1 MDILEKIREAGIV
14 GAGGAGF
21 PTNVKLN
28 CKVDYFIVNGLECEP
43 LLQTDK
49 YIMRNFSEEIVYVAE
64 EIGKLV
70 EAKNVYIGLKKE
82 YKKEIDALSKA
93 ISEWNS
99 NVKLKLL
106 DVFYPA
112 GDEQTLVYEVTGKI
126 IPPGGIP
133 LNVGAVVSNVAT
145 LFNIYNAIVND
156 DPVTEKFVTVI
167 GEVNLPSIIKV
178 PIGTSVLECID
189 AAGGAK
195 IKDYGVIMGG
205 PMMGKKL
212 GLDEIK
218 KRYIKKVDGG
228 IIVLPSKHY
237 LFNKENISI
246 EEMKKQARAAC
257 IQCHY
262 CTELCPRHLLGHPI
276 NPHKIMRSVAL
287 GIDNEEVYKESLIC
301 CECGVCEM
309 FACPMM
315 LSPKKMNIYVKG
327 LMREKGVRWEN
338 KSKNFV
344 PSPMK
349 EYRKIPTDRL
359 IVRLDLNRY
368 KNQNIIEDK
377 CYEPKRVEIDM
388 LQHIGAPAKP
398 CVSLYDEVHKNQKIG
413 EIQEGKLGANIH
425 ASIDGTVT
433 FVDNTKIV
441 INVKEGGL

>member
-49 YIMRNFSEEIVYVAE
+49 YIMRNFSEEIVYIAE

-156 DPVTEKFVTVI
+156 DPVTE
-167 GEVNLPSIIKV
+167 
-178 PIGTSVLECID
+178 
-189 AAGGAK
+189 
-195 IKDYGVIMGG
+195 
-205 PMMGKKL
+205 
-212 GLDEIK
+212 
-218 KRYIKKVDGG
+218 
-228 IIVLPSKHY
+228 
-237 LFNKENISI
+237 
-246 EEMKKQARAAC
+246 
-257 IQCHY
+257 
-262 CTELCPRHLLGHPI
+262 
-276 NPHKIMRSVAL
+276 
-287 GIDNEEVYKESLIC
+287 
-301 CECGVCEM
+301 
-309 FACPMM
+309 
-315 LSPKKMNIYVKG
+315 
-327 LMREKGVRWEN
+327 
-338 KSKNFV
+338 
-344 PSPMK
+344 
-349 EYRKIPTDRL
+349 
-359 IVRLDLNRY
+359 
-368 KNQNIIEDK
+368 
-377 CYEPKRVEIDM
+377 
-388 LQHIGAPAKP
+388 
-398 CVSLYDEVHKNQKIG
+398 
-413 EIQEGKLGANIH
+413 
-425 ASIDGTVT
+425 
-433 FVDNTKIV
+433 
-441 INVKEGGL
+441 